1 MPQGFSPTEQAA
13 AQQVVE
19 LALQEDLQD
28 AGDITCA
35 ALIDETMEADVQI
48 VARQSGILAGMPA
61 ARLVF
66 ESLDPAVQW
75 SDVMADGSQ
84 VEAGMVVASLHGRLR
99 SLLTG
104 ERTALN
110 FVTHLS
116 GIASLTRQFV
126 DQISGT
132 ISQILDT
139 RKTLPGWRLLE
150 KYAVRTG
157 GGLNHRIGLFD
168 AVLIKDNHLAGWS
181 AADNT
186 KTIVDAIQRVRQ
198 SVSLKTT
205 IQVEVD
211 TLEQLREA
219 LNGSPDMILLDN
231 MSRQELVDS
240 VRLRDEVNPQVML
253 EASGGVTLETVHE
266 IAESGVDRISVGALT
281 HSARALDL
289 AFDWKD

>member
-1 MPQGFSPTEQAA
+1 M
-13 AQQVVE
+13 
-19 LALQEDLQD
+19 
-28 AGDITCA
+28 
-35 ALIDETMEADVQI
+35 
-48 VARQSGILAGMPA
+48 
-61 ARLVF
+61 
-66 ESLDPAVQW
+66 
-75 SDVMADGSQ
+75 
-84 VEAGMVVASLHGRLR
+84 
-99 SLLTG
+99 
-104 ERTALN
+104 
-110 FVTHLS
+110 
-116 GIASLTRQFV
+116 
-126 DQISGT
+126 
-132 ISQILDT
+132 
-139 RKTLPGWRLLE
+139 LE
-150 KYAVRTG
+150 KYTVRTG

-181 AADNT
+181 AADKS

-231 MSRQELVDS
+231 MSQQDLVDS
-240 VRLRDEVNPQVML
+240 VRLRDDVNPQVIL

-281 HSARALDL
+281 HSAIALDL